1 MSKEEIQANFKS
13 LREALDNCDGI
24 FVMVDA
30 RDPQAFHCP
39 WIVEE
44 MKARKLPRLSAMVKV
59 DLVPRVSA
67 KNWVASL
74 DPGLW
79 TVGAD
84 LTKPEAAGAIV
95 KKLIRDYGEGAKR
108 MVCIGAPG
116 TGKTTLCKIVGAPL
130 IDTPGWLWPKNNIS
144 LALTGAYPWRG
155 TNQSL
160 ALAFLSRVENGG
172 FATLGITPE
181 LMLEAY
187 AKKNGVA
194 YEEAGNHLVARLRSY
209 DLKWCAFSPIPKDDS
224 FLWKRQWR
232 VLLESCHHITEGWI
246 RITPGEG
253 VEKDEE
259 ILQ

>member
-1 MSKEEIQANFKS
+1 MDKAAIKANFAS

-30 RDPQAFHCP
+30 RDPESFHCP

-44 MKARKLPRLSAMVKV
+44 CKRRGLPRLSAMVKV

-108 MVCIGAPG
+108 MICIGAPG
-116 TGKTTLCKIVGAPL
+116 TGKTTLCKIVGEPL
-130 IDTPGWLWPKNNIS
+130 IDTPGWLWPKNNTS
-144 LALTGAYPWRG
+144 LALSGAYPWRG
-155 TNQSL
+155 TTQEL
-160 ALAFLSRVENGG
+160 ALAFLSRIEDGG

-187 AKKNGVA
+187 AKKVGVE
-194 YEEAGNHLVARLRSY
+194 YEDAGKHLVERLRSG
-209 DLKWCAFSPIPKDDS
+209 DLKWCAFAPIPKDDS

-232 VLLESCHHITEGWI
+232 ILLESCHHITEGWI
-246 RITPGEG
+246 RIRSGTG
-253 VEKDEE
+253 VEIDQESIE
-259 ILQ
+259 